1 MHSIPHPF
9 RVYSS
14 PQLQGDSALTTG
26 EEQAFARMDS
36 LYRRLV
42 GYLPEAVYCC
52 DTSGRITLFNDAA
65 LRLWGRVP
73 ELGVDRWCGAYRIY
87 QPDGTLVPHAQCA
100 MAMLLAE
107 RQERGSAEAII
118 ERPDGTRRVVLA
130 HPQLVKEGNVVLGA
144 VNVAIDITER
154 KHAENLLRDAD
165 RRKDEF
171 LAMLAHELRN
181 PLAPVR
187 TAAEVLKRINIA
199 DPTASQSVEIIERQ
213 VHQLAR
219 LVDDLLD
226 VARMG
231 RGEVLLKKSHVLLS
245 NVLSNAIDVVMPEIE
260 RRAHTLDVERPPC
273 DPTLY
278 CDPVRVAQ
286 MIGNLLHNAT
296 KYTPA
301 RGSLRLA
308 ATVQDCDLIIR
319 VTDNGKGIDP
329 RMLDRI
335 FELFS
340 RAGPNGEVADGL
352 GIGLSV
358 VRSMATLHEGTVT
371 AHSEGLGQGSEFV
384 LRLPVVTAPEAEEV
398 PAEPRAAAPA
408 NAQKI
413 LLVDDNVDSA
423 LALQT
428 LLEFE
433 GHSVQTAHDAFSALE
448 LADRFC
454 ADAFVIDIGLPGM
467 DGCELVRRLRRRPES
482 AGSTMVAMSGWGAPE
497 DVRRAM
503 EAGFDRHLSKPAS
516 FASIID
522 ALEHHYTR

>member
-1 MHSIPHPF
+1 
-9 RVYSS
+9 
-14 PQLQGDSALTTG
+14 
-26 EEQAFARMDS
+26 MDS

-73 ELGVDRWCGAYRIY
+73 ELGVDKWCGAYRIY
-87 QPDGTLVPHAQCA
+87 RPDGTPVPHEQCA
-100 MAMLLAE
+100 MATMLAE
-107 RQERGSAEAII
+107 RQDRGSAEAII
-118 ERPDGTRRVVLA
+118 ERPDGTRRVILA
-130 HPQLVKEGNVVLGA
+130 HPQLVKDGNVVLGA

-154 KHAENLLRDAD
+154 KNAENLLRDAD

-231 RGEVLLKKSHVLLS
+231 RGEVILKKSRVLLS
-245 NVLSNAIDVVMPEIE
+245 DILSNAIDVVRPEID
-260 RRAHTLDVERPPC
+260 RRGQTLEVDRPGF

-286 MIGNLLHNAT
+286 MVGNLLHNAT
-296 KYTPA
+296 KYTQA
-301 RGSLRLA
+301 RGSIRLA
-308 ATVQDCDLIIR
+308 ASVKGHELIIR
-319 VTDNGKGIDP
+319 VADNGRGIEP
-329 RMLDRI
+329 VMLERI

-340 RAGPNGEVADGL
+340 RAGSDGEVPDGL

-358 VRSMATLHEGTVT
+358 VRSMATLHGGAVT
-371 AHSEGLGQGSEFV
+371 AHSEGHGQGSEFV
-384 LRLPVVTAPEAEEV
+384 LTLPVVTASESEEES
-398 PAEPRAAAPA
+398 AEPAGRAPVSAY
-408 NAQKI
+408 KI
-413 LLVDDNVDSA
+413 LLVDDNADSVM
-423 LALQT
+423 ALQT

-433 GHSVQTAHDAFSALE
+433 GHQVQTAHDAFSALE

-467 DGCELVRRLRRRPES
+467 DGYELVRRLRLRPES
-482 AGSTMVAMSGWGAPE
+482 ASATMIAMSGWGAPD

-516 FASIID
+516 FADVID
-522 ALEHHYTR
+522 ALGQHYTR

>member
-1 MHSIPHPF
+1 
-9 RVYSS
+9 
-14 PQLQGDSALTTG
+14 
-26 EEQAFARMDS
+26 MDS

-73 ELGVDRWCGAYRIY
+73 ELGVDKWCGAYRIY
-87 QPDGTLVPHAQCA
+87 RPDGTLVPHEQCA
-100 MAMLLAE
+100 MATILAE
-107 RQERGSAEAII
+107 GQDRGSAEAVI

-130 HPQLVKEGNVVLGA
+130 HPQLVKDGNVVLGA

-154 KHAENLLRDAD
+154 KNAENLLRDAD

-231 RGEVLLKKSHVLLS
+231 RGEVILKKSRVLLS
-245 NVLSNAIDVVMPEIE
+245 DVLSNAIDVVRPEID
-260 RRAHTLDVERPPC
+260 RRGQTLEVDRPGF

-296 KYTPA
+296 KYTQA
-301 RGSLRLA
+301 RGNIRLA
-308 ATVQDCDLIIR
+308 ASVKGHELIIR
-319 VTDNGKGIDP
+319 VVDNGRGIEP
-329 RMLDRI
+329 VMLERT

-340 RAGPNGEVADGL
+340 RAGSDGEVPDGL

-358 VRSMATLHEGTVT
+358 VRSMATLHEGAVT
-371 AHSEGLGQGSEFV
+371 AHSEGHGQGSEFV
-384 LRLPVVTAPEAEEV
+384 LTLPVVTASENEEEGAESIG
-398 PAEPRAAAPA
+398 RAPA
-408 NAQKI
+408 SAYKV
-413 LLVDDNVDSA
+413 LLVDDNADSVM
-423 LALQT
+423 ALQT

-433 GHSVQTAHDAFSALE
+433 GHQVQTAHDAFSALE
-448 LADRFC
+448 LAERFC

-467 DGCELVRRLRRRPES
+467 DGYELVRRLRLRPES
-482 AGSTMVAMSGWGAPE
+482 AGATMIAMSGWGAPD

-516 FASIID
+516 FSDVID
-522 ALEHHYTR
+522 ALGQHYTR

>member
-1 MHSIPHPF
+1 MHPIPHPF

-14 PQLQGDSALTTG
+14 PEPKGNPALLSG

-65 LRLWGRVP
+65 IRLWGRVP
-73 ELGVDRWCGAYRIY
+73 ELGVDCWSGAYRIY
-87 QPDGTLVPHAQCA
+87 TSDGTPVPHEQCS
-100 MAMLLAE
+100 MALLLAE
-107 RQERGSAEAII
+107 RQERGSLEYII
-118 ERPDGTRRVVLA
+118 ERPDGSRRFVLA
-130 HPQLVKEGNVVLGA
+130 HPQLVKEGNAVLGA
-144 VNVAIDITER
+144 VNVIIDITER
-154 KHAENLLRDAD
+154 KNAENLLRDAD

-199 DPTASQSVEIIERQ
+199 DPTASQAVGIIERQ

-231 RGEVLLKKSHVLLS
+231 RGELILKKSHVLLS
-245 NVLSNAIDVVMPEIE
+245 SVLSNAIDVVMPEIE
-260 RRAHTLDVERPPC
+260 RRDQRLDVERPQS

-301 RGSLRLA
+301 RGRIGLA
-308 ATVQDCDLIIR
+308 AAVRDRDLIIR
-319 VTDNGKGIDP
+319 VTDNGMGIDP

-335 FELFS
+335 FDLFS
-340 RAGPNGEVADGL
+340 RAGPDGEATDGL

-358 VRSMATLHEGTVT
+358 VRNMAAMHEGSVT
-371 AHSEGLGQGSEFV
+371 AHSEGLDLGSEFV
-384 LRLPVVTAPEAEEV
+384 LTLPVVTAAQAEDETVEAH
-398 PAEPRAAAPA
+398 AAAIPRTY
-408 NAQKI
+408 KI
-413 LLVDDNVDSA
+413 LLVDDNVDSV

-433 GHSVQTAHDAFSALE
+433 GHQVEIAHDAFSALDVAE
-448 LADRFC
+448 RFC

-467 DGCELVRRLRRRPES
+467 DGYELVRRLRRRPQS
-482 AGSTMVAMSGWGAPE
+482 SGATMIAMSGWGAPE

-516 FASIID
+516 FAAIID

>member
-1 MHSIPHPF
+1 
-9 RVYSS
+9 
-14 PQLQGDSALTTG
+14 
-26 EEQAFARMDS
+26 MDS

-52 DTSGRITLFNDAA
+52 DPSGRITLFNDAA

-73 ELGVDRWCGAYRIY
+73 ELGVDKWCGAYRMY
-87 QPDGTLVPHAQCA
+87 QPDGTPLAPSQCP
-100 MAMLLAE
+100 MAILLTE
-107 RQERGSAEAII
+107 RQERGSAEIII

-144 VNVAIDITER
+144 VNVVIDITER
-154 KHAENLLRDAD
+154 KQAENLLREAD

-231 RGEVLLKKSHVLLS
+231 RGEVMLKKSHVLLS
-245 NVLSNAIDVVMPEIE
+245 SVLSNAIDVVRPEID
-260 RRAHTLDVERPPC
+260 RRDQALEVERPGF

-301 RGSLRLA
+301 RGNIRLA
-308 ATVQDCDLIIR
+308 ASVKGHELVIR
-319 VTDNGKGIDP
+319 VADNGKGIDP
-329 RMLDRI
+329 LMLERI
-335 FELFS
+335 FEIFS
-340 RAGPNGEVADGL
+340 RAGSDGEVPDGL

-358 VRSMATLHEGTVT
+358 VRNMATLHEGTVT

-384 LRLPVVTAPEAEEV
+384 LTLPVVTASEAEEKSV
-398 PAEPRAAAPA
+398 ESQGRAPA
-408 NAQKI
+408 NSYRV
-413 LLVDDNVDSA
+413 LLVDDNVDSV

-433 GHSVQTAHDAFSALE
+433 GHHVQAAHDAFSALE
-448 LADRFC
+448 IADRFC

-467 DGCELVRRLRRRPES
+467 DGYELVRRLRRRPES
-482 AGSTMVAMSGWGAPE
+482 AGAVMIAMSGWGAPD

-516 FASIID
+516 FAAILE
-522 ALEHHYTR
+522 ALGHHYKR